1 MAIGDMTNITAM
13 TDYVTKAAS
22 DSKVNTSSIRNK
34 DYSNATEEE
43 LMDVCKEF
51 EAYFLEQCF
60 KEMWK
65 SVPTSEMTSMSTST
79 MMDYYRDEMIRK
91 VSSDATEQNSLGLA
105 QMLFEQMKRNYDL

>member
-1 MAIGDMTNITAM
+1 MAIGDVTNIAAM

-22 DSKVNTSSIRNK
+22 DSKGNK

-65 SVPTSEMTSMSTST
+65 SVPTSEMTSTSTST
-79 MMDYYRDEMIRK
+79 MMDYYKDEMIRQ

>member
-1 MAIGDMTNITAM
+1 MAIGDVTNIAAM

-22 DSKVNTSSIRNK
+22 DSKVNPSAIRNK

-65 SVPTSEMTSMSTST
+65 SVPTSEMTSTSIST
-79 MMDYYRDEMIRK
+79 MMDYYKDEMIRQ

>member
-1 MAIGDMTNITAM
+1 MAIGDVTNIAAM

-22 DSKVNTSSIRNK
+22 DSKVNTSAIRNK

-65 SVPTSEMTSMSTST
+65 SVPTSEMTSTSTST
-79 MMDYYRDEMIRK
+79 MMDYYKDEMIRQ